1 MESSRSILEIVVD
14 VMRQASTLL
23 RTEASLARAEMSE
36 NFEDLA
42 KGIAMLVAGA
52 TLLIPGLVLLLQ
64 AAAAALIATGLAD
77 YWSLAIFGGSAF
89 LLGIVLTAIGRRRLR
104 LFRLKPAK
112 ALVGLERDAA
122 MAKEHLGTTH
132 ATTQR
137 AA

>member
-64 AAAAALIATGLAD
+64 AAAAVAGRSRRADSNRPCRLLVARHLRRQRLPPRDRPDGHRSPATET
-77 YWSLAIFGGSAF
+77 FP
-89 LLGIVLTAIGRRRLR
+89 VETR
-104 LFRLKPAK
+104 
-112 ALVGLERDAA
+112 
-122 MAKEHLGTTH
+122 
-132 ATTQR
+132 
-137 AA
+137 

>member
-1 MESSRSILEIVVD
+1 MESSRSLPSIVID
-14 VMRQASTLL
+14 VIHQASTLL

-36 NFEDLA
+36 NVEDFA
-42 KGIAMLVAGA
+42 KGLALLVAGA

-89 LLGIVLTAIGRRRLR
+89 LLGTILTAVGRRRFR
-104 LFRLKPAK
+104 LARLKPEK

-122 MAKEHLGTTH
+122 MAKGTTD